1 MRKIL
6 HVISSLVILAA
17 GVSCV
22 KEIPGQARNDSYLP
36 KETEL
41 KTVTFHLHI
50 GDATKASA
58 IGATDEDAI
67 SRIDVYE
74 YEPYGSSN
82 YPAHYQL
89 TAAELASGEF
99 HLQYPTG
106 TTRQYLF
113 FANLPESVADKITNT
128 TAYNLS
134 GVQVRMQ
141 DLWDGVHFPMADF
154 AYVNYNNDKTLNIY
168 LNRYH
173 YRVDVGDV
181 KIDFDDASWMN
192 KTVYVKT
199 VALINV
205 ANTYVFSSL
214 SNSCYSHDDGLTML
228 FGDSRTAEDGKP
240 YFGGLTSGRRGF
252 DAYSGYSGYTYCFN
266 FSGGSSIS
274 TPNLYNNN
282 IYKAKGVFTLD
293 APSTALEN
301 AVVQRYNTGS
311 GEGRITSTLSVN
323 RSFYAWASAYESGS
337 WGILQTFSNQNTY
350 TKLVVELLIDG
361 VSHFYP
367 IQIFR
372 PQPNTIYKLDRITIR
387 SEGSEYANFFEKLI
401 SMDAEISVLPWEEV
415 DIANID
421 TGYTDEHHTGTYNNS

>member
-1 MRKIL
+1 MRTSKIL
-6 HVISSLVILAA
+6 HAVACLAFLAA
-17 GVSCV
+17 GVSCS
-22 KEIPGQARNDSYLP
+22 KEIPGQAGNDCQP
-36 KETEL
+36 QNDTEL
-41 KTVTFHLHI
+41 KTVSFRLHV

-58 IGATDEDAI
+58 IGAIDENAI
-67 SRIDVYE
+67 TRIDVYE
-74 YEPYGSSN
+74 YEPYGSN
-82 YPAHYQL
+82 TYPVHYQL

-113 FANLPESVADKITNT
+113 FANLPENVADKITNT
-128 TAYNLS
+128 TANYLS
-134 GVQVRMQ
+134 GVQLRMQ

-154 AYVNYNNDKTLNIY
+154 AFVNYNDDQTLNVY

-199 VALINV
+199 VALVNV
-205 ANTYVFSSL
+205 ANTFVFNALYSSRL
-214 SNSCYSHDDGLTML
+214 THEDGLEML
-228 FGDSRTAEDGKP
+228 FGASCTAEEGKP
-240 YFGGLTSGRRGF
+240 FFGGLTSGRRGF
-252 DAYSGYSGYTYCFN
+252 SAGSSYSGNTYCYN
-266 FSGGSSIS
+266 FSGGSSIA

-282 IYKAKGVFTLD
+282 VYKAKGVLTLD
-293 APSTALEN
+293 APTTALEN

-311 GEGRITSTLSVN
+311 GEGRITGTLSVN
-323 RSFYAWASAYESGS
+323 RSFYAWASTYEYGQ
-337 WGILQTFSNQNTY
+337 WGILQTYYNQNAY

-372 PQPNTIYKLDRITIR
+372 PQPNTVYKLDRITIR

-401 SMDAEISVLPWEEV
+401 SMDAEISVQPWTEV
-415 DIANID
+415 DITNID
-421 TGYTDEHHTGTYNNS
+421 SGYKDEHHTDTY